1 MCHLRMHNTTR
12 TPDNKNLAIMIINY
26 ITNWNVGIDGLKNIA
41 TIRPSSNE
49 LYEN

>member
-1 MCHLRMHNTTR
+1 MCHLTMHNTTR
-12 TPDNKNLAIMIINY
+12 TPDNKNFAITTINY
-26 ITNWNVGIDGLKNIA
+26 ITKWNVGIDSLKNMA

>member
-12 TPDNKNLAIMIINY
+12 TPDNENLAIMTINY
-26 ITNWNVGIDGLKNIA
+26 ITKWNVGIDSLKDMA